1 MLSVQRIDLSQLT
14 SAGQTVIDVA
24 FRPDAL
30 RGRCDLSCVLGVG
43 WQCVNLTRNDTM
55 SKVDSRI
62 ARLQGELVKAQGE
75 NAHLAAGGIIYAEWR
90 HGQLSV
96 VNDELRLKNEA
107 RIRRLRR
114 VISRLRGPTP

>member
-1 MLSVQRIDLSQLT
+1 MFYL
-14 SAGQTVIDVA
+14 
-24 FRPDAL
+24 
-30 RGRCDLSCVLGVG
+30 LGVG
-43 WQCVNLTRNDTM
+43 SQSVNLTRNGTM

-62 ARLQGELVKAQGE
+62 TWLQGELDKAQGE

-90 HGQLSV
+90 HGQLFV

-114 VISRLRGPTP
+114 VILRLRGSTP